1 MGNHPGDPRS
11 NVNGEIPFDPLEYP
25 YSPHNPPALPPQA
38 GNVND
43 YIPFLGQN
51 NHGVRNARDPHT
63 GFEVSDDKPY
73 ASDQAAQ
80 DHAQDQT
87 VTPRDLIPVK
97 PVPVTIVDRP
107 DLLRRINTRTSSVRV
122 KVGGVPV
129 LIAPADPFRT
139 RLVINVLAFDNVM
152 TYLTTDRDGI
162 EPNSFPVSPYTGQLE
177 TTSTGAV
184 YGFTRVV
191 GDPPTEEHGTV
202 FAAWM
207 ETPQSNG
214 DPLL

>member
-25 YSPHNPPALPPQA
+25 YNPHQPPAEPPQA

-51 NHGVRNARDPHT
+51 NHGVRNVRDPHT
-63 GFEVSDDKPY
+63 GFEVSDDKPFS
-73 ASDQAAQ
+73 SDQAAQ
-80 DHAQDQT
+80 EHAVDDT
-87 VTPRDLIPVK
+87 SFRDLIPVK

-107 DLLRRINTRTSSVRV
+107 DLLRRIHARTSSTRV
-122 KVGGVPV
+122 KVGGTPV
-129 LIAPADPFRT
+129 LIAPADPLRT
-139 RLVINVLAFDNVM
+139 RLVINVVQFENVIA
-152 TYLTTDRDGI
+152 YLTTDRDGI
-162 EPNSFPVSPYTGQLE
+162 EPTAFPTSPYSAQME
-177 TTSTGAV
+177 TTTTDAV
-184 YGFTRVV
+184 YGFTRAL
-191 GDPPTEEHGTV
+191 GDPPTQEQGTIYAV
-202 FAAWM
+202 WM

>member
-11 NVNGEIPFDPLEYP
+11 NANGEIPFDPLEYP
-25 YSPHNPPALPPQA
+25 YSPHTPAALPPQA

-43 YIPFLGQN
+43 YQPFLGQN
-51 NHGVRNARDPHT
+51 NHGVRNVRDPHD
-63 GFEVSDDKPY
+63 GYAVSDDKPY
-73 ASDQAAQ
+73 SSDQAAQ
-80 DHAQDQT
+80 EHAVDDT
-87 VTPRDLIPVK
+87 SFRDLIPIK

-107 DLLRRINTRTSSVRV
+107 DLLRRIHARTSSIRI
-122 KVGGVPV
+122 KAGGTPV
-129 LIAPADPFRT
+129 LIAPADPLRT

-162 EPNSFPVSPYTGQLE
+162 EPTAFPVSPYSGQFE
-177 TTSTGAV
+177 TTSTSAV
-184 YGFTRVV
+184 YGFSRIVS
-191 GDPPTEEHGTV
+191 DPLTDEHGTV

>member
-11 NVNGEIPFDPLEYP
+11 NANGEIPFDPLEYP
-25 YSPHNPPALPPQA
+25 YNPHQPPALPPQA

-43 YIPFLGQN
+43 YQPFLGQN
-51 NHGVRNARDPHT
+51 NHGVRNVRDPHD
-63 GFEVSDDKPY
+63 GYAVSDDKPY
-73 ASDQAAQ
+73 SSDQAAQ
-80 DHAQDQT
+80 EHAVDDT
-87 VTPRDLIPVK
+87 SFRDLIPVK

-107 DLLRRINTRTSSVRV
+107 DLLRRIHARTSSTRI
-122 KVGGVPV
+122 KVGGTPV
-129 LIAPADPFRT
+129 LIAPADPLRT

-162 EPNSFPVSPYTGQLE
+162 EPTAFPVSPYSGQFE
-177 TTSTGAV
+177 TTSTSAV
-184 YGFTRVV
+184 YGFTRIVS
-191 GDPPTEEHGTV
+191 DPLTDEHGTV